1 MIYGNAIQLTGDTV
15 FMIPHQGNVVIND
28 ATTIG
33 DIDIDTEGL
42 NITGIIADYDF
53 STATVSKKYIEC
65 VKYLSKNDKIWL
77 LSPQT
82 TVTSDGIIR
91 SGHLTLVDKGKITT
105 AKRCYE
111 LKDDSGDEQ
120 SNRKIK
126 PVTPVYKD

>member
-1 MIYGNAIQLTGDTV
+1 M
-15 FMIPHQGNVVIND
+15 
-28 ATTIG
+28 
-33 DIDIDTEGL
+33 
-42 NITGIIADYDF
+42 
-53 STATVSKKYIEC
+53 
-65 VKYLSKNDKIWL
+65 KYLSKNDKIWL

-105 AKRCYE
+105 VKRCYE